1 MTQNITRRNFLKRSA
16 LGALGAASV
25 SIPTASLHARNNNR
39 NERPNIVMYIS
50 DDHGLDFLGC
60 YGNKDIQT
68 PNIDALAKEGML
80 FSNMFAASPTCAP
93 SRSVLWTG
101 LHSAR
106 NGCMGNHTVCRDDIT
121 SLPTYLN
128 RLGYRVVLTNK
139 YHARPRE
146 VFCFEYIDAGL
157 PRNPANPRKYRRE
170 GLNIRA
176 IDEFLAKHSKDR
188 PDTPLCLILA
198 DNSPHVTWEPNK
210 TYDPAK
216 LRLPPYI
223 VDTELTRRAM
233 ANYYQDITTMDKRVG
248 EARTMLKKYGFE
260 DNTLFIYT
268 SDQGSEWPHSK
279 WTVYDTGIHV
289 PFIAV
294 WPGKIKP
301 RSACDAMVSFVDIT
315 PTFIDIA
322 NGQPPGGLDG
332 KSFLDVLLGKTKTF
346 RECIYASH
354 TRDGNMNVFPQ
365 RGVRDSR
372 YKYIL
377 NLRPENTWTT
387 HFTKVPGI
395 PESHKQVWDTW
406 VEKAGTDP
414 QAAKLLDIIEH
425 HPAEELY
432 DLQIDPYELN
442 NIAGKPEARS
452 ILNKTQRRLKTWM
465 LSQNDPALKDT
476 NKSSQTRDN
485 IRFRVTK

>member
-16 LGALGAASV
+16 IGVLGTVSV
-25 SIPTASLHARNNNR
+25 PVSMSSSCAVFSNR
-39 NERPNIVMYIS
+39 TKRPNIVMYIS
-50 DDHGLDFLGC
+50 DDHGIDFLGC
-60 YGNKDIQT
+60 YGNKDIRT
-68 PNIDALAKEGML
+68 PNIDALAEEGML
-80 FSNMFAASPTCAP
+80 FTNMFAGSPTCAP
-93 SRSVLWTG
+93 SRSILWTG

-106 NGCMGNHTVCRDDIT
+106 NGCMGNHTVCRDNII
-121 SLPTYLN
+121 SLPTYLG
-128 RLGYRVVLTNK
+128 RLGYRVVLANK
-139 YHARPRE
+139 SHAKPKK
-146 VFCFEYIDAGL
+146 VFRFEYLNATL
-157 PRNPANPRKYRRE
+157 PRNPAHPRKYRRE
-170 GLNIRA
+170 GLDIKA
-176 IDEFLAKHSKDR
+176 IDDFLAEHSKNR
-188 PDTPLCLILA
+188 PDTPLCLILS

-210 TYDPAK
+210 IYDPAK
-216 LRLPPYI
+216 LKLPPYI
-223 VDTELTRRAM
+223 VDTELTRTAM
-233 ANYYQDITTMDKRVG
+233 ANYYQDITTMDNRLG
-248 EARTMLKKYGFE
+248 RAREMLKKYGFE

-301 RSACDAMVSFVDIT
+301 RRGGSPAGGQGSRTARTDAMISFVDIT

-322 NGQPPGGLDG
+322 GGQQPEGLDG
-332 KSFLDVLLGKTKTF
+332 KSFVDVLLRKTKTF
-346 RECIYASH
+346 REYIYASH

-365 RGVRDSR
+365 RCVRDSC

-406 VEKAGTDP
+406 VEKAKTDP
-414 QAAKLLDIIEH
+414 GTARLVDIIEH

-432 DLQIDPYELN
+432 DLQADPYELN
-442 NIAGKPEARS
+442 NIADRPEVRPILKKMQGK
-452 ILNKTQRRLKTWM
+452 LKAWM
-465 LSQNDPALKDT
+465 LRQNDPASE
-476 NKSSQTRDN
+476 NQN
-485 IRFRVTK
+485 I